1 MLTEPEALQRI
12 LDAVAPLPSR
22 LVPLAD
28 ALHGFAAQPL
38 NATVPLPGFDNSS
51 MDGYAL
57 RASDSL
63 SKEPLRVMG
72 EQPAGANRS
81 LKLEPR
87 SAIRIF
93 TGAPLPE
100 NADAVIMQED
110 VTLLNDGQQIIC
122 NEPVAH
128 HENVRITGCDLC
140 AGQRIID
147 RGARLTPALLSV
159 LASQGT
165 STTAIFSS
173 PRTAIVTTGDE
184 LVAPGAPLQSGQ
196 IYNSNAVMLH
206 TLVKELGISKTDVSH
221 LPDNLEWTVDGL
233 RALIESHDFIILS
246 GGVSVGDHDC
256 IRPALEALG
265 IEQDFWRVKIK
276 PGKPLL
282 FTNAKRSDG
291 GVCHILGL
299 PGNPVSSFVTF
310 QLFVRPALLRAM
322 GAEGTVLQ
330 LPQSRAILSAP
341 LINQGD
347 RPHYLR
353 GRCEDGRFT
362 PQGVQQSHALFA
374 LSQSNALLRMEPETS
389 LKAGAEVMVLLV

>member
-1 MLTEPEALQRI
+1 
-12 LDAVAPLPSR
+12 
-22 LVPLAD
+22 
-28 ALHGFAAQPL
+28 
-38 NATVPLPGFDNSS
+38 

-57 RASDSL
+57 LASYSL
-63 SKEPLRVMG
+63 SKEPLPVTG

-110 VTLLNDGQQIIC
+110 VTTQNDGTQIIC

-128 HENVRITGCDLC
+128 HENVRLTGCDLC
-140 AGQRIID
+140 AGQRILN
-147 RGARLTPALLSV
+147 RGTRLTPALLGV
-159 LASQGT
+159 LASQGI
-165 STTAIFSS
+165 SETAVFSA

-184 LVAPGAPLQSGQ
+184 LAPPGVPLQQGQ
-196 IYNSNAVMLH
+196 IYNSNGVMLQ
-206 TLVKELGISKTDVSH
+206 TLVKELGVSKTAVSH
-221 LPDNLEWTVDGL
+221 LPDNLEWTVDGM
-233 RALIESHDFIILS
+233 RALIESNDFIILS
-246 GGVSVGDHDC
+246 GGVSVGDRDC
-256 IRPALEALG
+256 IRPALQSLG
-265 IEQDFWRVKIK
+265 IAMDFWRVMIK

-282 FTNAKRSDG
+282 FTSTQSSDG
-291 GVCHILGL
+291 HTCHIFGL

-322 GAEGTVLQ
+322 GAEGTSLQ
-330 LPQSRAILSAP
+330 LPQSRATLATP
-341 LINQGD
+341 LINRGD

-353 GRCEDGRFT
+353 GRCEAGCFT
-362 PQGVQQSHALFA
+362 PQRVQQSHALFA

-389 LKAGAEVMVLLV
+389 LEAGAEVMVLLV